1 MMRQLPEVC
10 HKHQV
15 LNPLDLRGFEAIS
28 NFVPTSFS
36 SNLTAGLGHDQSDQM
51 ARFYLNWLLT
61 LMTIR
66 QIA

>member
-15 LNPLDLRGFEAIS
+15 LNPLDLRDFEAIS

-51 ARFYLNWLLT
+51 VGFLNWLLT